1 MNAALLLISAGL
13 VLLTCLTHSIVG
25 ERRLIGPL
33 MQLRVGVLQND
44 LARQVL
50 RFAWHLTSALGLI
63 VAWLLVS
70 YARSPSAIDPAMIV
84 LIGLI
89 LAGSGL
95 IDAIYTRGKHIGLP
109 LLFAAGA
116 TTLASI
122 Y

>member
-1 MNAALLLISAGL
+1 MISAAL

-33 MQLRVGVLQND
+33 LELRSGVLHND

-50 RFAWHLTSALGLI
+50 RFAWHFTSGLGLI
-63 VAWLLVS
+63 VAYLLFT
-70 YARSPSAIDPAMIV
+70 YARSPSSIDRTMIV

-95 IDAIYTRGKHIGLP
+95 FDAIYTRGKHIGWP
-109 LLFAAGA
+109 LLIAAGV
-116 TTLASI
+116 TTLASLL
-122 Y
+122 